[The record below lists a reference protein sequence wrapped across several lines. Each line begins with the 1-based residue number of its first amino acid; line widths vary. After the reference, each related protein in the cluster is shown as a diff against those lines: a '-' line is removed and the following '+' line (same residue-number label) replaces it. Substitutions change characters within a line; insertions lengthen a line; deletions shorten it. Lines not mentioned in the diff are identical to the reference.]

1 MLSAQNLISRQ
12 EDINIY
18 VMERIEKSNVRKD
31 LMKVLRNNL
40 SLIARQK

>member
-12 EDINIY
+12 EDIYIY
-18 VMERIEKSNVRKD
+18 VMERIERSSVRKD
-31 LMKVLRNNL
+31 LMKVLRNNI